1 MVRGC
6 PHCGAGFV
14 RRASACSRCWAAEP
28 GLPGA
33 PISRPVLPVT
43 RAAMHA
49 PGAPATA
56 VAQLDVASPHAESS
70 ANDDVARRAGA
81 LTNARASVLTPPGAI
96 GAITTYIG
104 GARRWSQ
111 PAVAAAVLILI
122 TVGVSGN
129 SDSSNPPAGAV
140 VLASSPARVPAIA
153 LPTVPAPTTATTAT
167 TAPRFAGNG
176 RPLLGEPTGL
186 ALYAAVTKPGSN
198 AATLTRI
205 DLDTGRITELDGVL
219 HGYPQQ
225 LMMAGDRLVVAD
237 DTVHAIDSSG
247 RDQLLL
253 PDAGSVVI
261 KEGNII
267 GAVTMRGQRAVLSQ
281 VDVTSSTPVA
291 EIELPAGVTKAFPDG
306 LGQVV
311 FEGPAG
317 GVFRLDP
324 ATGRQRDAGW
334 GHLRW
339 AGHGYFEDV
348 SCDERAQCQ
357 MMLHDLADGTTHR
370 LATGP
375 TAASAIAFPD
385 PLFRYWVLG
394 SVLPGDAEA
403 KTRIIR
409 LADSTTLTAPVALGP
424 ARYCSLGDCIPAQ
437 PVWTADG
444 QWMLSAGDGTVSAWR
459 TGLDSPITLP
469 IDGRV
474 IAITVAQTINGPGQ
488 PTSTTR

>member
-1 MVRGC
+1 M
-6 PHCGAGFV
+6 
-14 RRASACSRCWAAEP
+14 
-28 GLPGA
+28 
-33 PISRPVLPVT
+33 PVT
-43 RAAMHA
+43 RAAVHA
-49 PGAPATA
+49 AAALTTVVAEPDTAGAPLAAVPPDTA
-56 VAQLDVASPHAESS
+56 SRG
-70 ANDDVARRAGA
+70 ANA
-81 LTNARASVLTPPGAI
+81 LANARAAALSATTT
-96 GAITTYIG
+96 ITTR
-104 GARRWSQ
+104 ARASRRWLQ
-111 PAVAAAVLILI
+111 PALAATVLILI
-122 TVGVSGN
+122 TVGVGDN
-129 SDSSNPPAGAV
+129 AETTNPPAGA
-140 VLASSPARVPAIA
+140 A
-153 LPTVPAPTTATTAT
+153 VPAPSPTTALAAVPTTVATAITTT

-176 RPLLGEPTGL
+176 RPLLGEPTRL
-186 ALYAAVTKPGSN
+186 ALYAAITKPGSN
-198 AATLTRI
+198 AATLARI

-237 DTVHAIDSSG
+237 DTVHAIDSTG

-253 PDAGSVVI
+253 PDASSVVI
-261 KEGNII
+261 NEGNIV
-267 GAVTMRGQRAVLSQ
+267 GAVTMRDQRAVLRQ
-281 VDVTSSTPVA
+281 VDATSSTRVDD
-291 EIELPAGVTKAFPDG
+291 IVLPAGVTKAFPDG

-324 ATGRQRDAGW
+324 VTGRQRDAGW

-357 MMLHDLADGTTHR
+357 MMLHNLADGTTHR
-370 LATGP
+370 LAAGP

-403 KTRIIR
+403 KTSIIR
-409 LADSTTLTAPVALGP
+409 LADAATLTAPVALGP
-424 ARYCSLGDCIPAQ
+424 ARYCSLGGCMPAQ

-444 QWMLSAGDGTVSAWR
+444 GWMLSAGDGTVTAWH
-459 TGLDSPITLP
+459 TGLDAPITLP
-469 IDGRV
+469 IDGHV
-474 IAITVAQTINGPGQ
+474 IAITVAQTIDGPGQ